1 VTPTAALQTAWA
13 QQGIWSAVAGRLKHE
28 IAQARTVFLGL
39 LVATAILETAAAQ
52 LVGALG
58 DDAAVPRAVAAS
70 GAVLAA
76 LAAALQARSRGGERI
91 RQWTRARSASE
102 ALKEQVYRYATGT
115 GRYEADPDAAL
126 SGERE
131 RILAGVADLE
141 RYAATVP
148 DPRREPPPPMDLA
161 AYVEARV
168 EGQIDGYYLPQAASL
183 ARRGAAWRRVQSL
196 LLLVGAG
203 LGALVAFAP
212 HHGLGAWV
220 AVLTTVAGAFGAHV
234 EASRFDHLAVSYR
247 TTASR
252 LQSLRDEW
260 KDTLSK
266 RTLAPGEKAGF
277 VDRCEN
283 AISVENEAWMA
294 GWTQDD

>member
-1 VTPTAALQTAWA
+1 VTPSAALRTAWA
-13 QQGIWSAVAGRLKHE
+13 QQGVWSAVAGRLKRG
-28 IAQARTVFLGL
+28 IAQDRTVFLGL
-39 LVATAILETAAAQ
+39 VVATAILETAAVE

-58 DDAAVPRAVAAS
+58 EGSAVARAVAAS

-76 LAAALQARSRGGERI
+76 LAAALQAGNRSAERV

-115 GRYEADPDAAL
+115 GKYAADPDAAL

-131 RILAGVADLE
+131 RILVSVKDLE
-141 RYAATVP
+141 RLAAAVP
-148 DPRREPPPPMDLA
+148 APPREPPPPMDLE
-161 AYVEARV
+161 AYVGARV
-168 EGQIDGYYLPQAASL
+168 EGQIDGYYLRQAASL

-212 HHGLGAWV
+212 HLGLGAWV
-220 AVLTTVAGAFGAHV
+220 AVLTTVAGAFGAHI

-260 KDTLSK
+260 RDALSK
-266 RTLAPGEKAGF
+266 RTLAPDEKAGF

-294 GWTQDD
+294 GWTKDG